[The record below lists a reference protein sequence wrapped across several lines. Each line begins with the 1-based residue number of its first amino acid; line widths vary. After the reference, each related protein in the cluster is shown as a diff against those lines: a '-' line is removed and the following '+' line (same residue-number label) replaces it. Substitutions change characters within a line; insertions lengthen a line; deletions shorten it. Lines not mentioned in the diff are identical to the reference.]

1 MVAVATAASAAYG
14 VRQGAVTMSPGGT
27 GDVCEPKRSRRHE
40 GTADMAKSKKSK
52 KDKKSKKKDKKGKK
66 GKKK

>member
-1 MVAVATAASAAYG
+1 
-14 VRQGAVTMSPGGT
+14 MSPGGT

-40 GTADMAKSKKSK
+40 GTAVMAKSKKSK